1 LKDNAQGCAKKPY
14 EKPVL
19 RAYGDIRMMTQTS
32 RVQMGNMDR
41 LGGIRKTA

>member
-1 LKDNAQGCAKKPY
+1 MPY

-19 RAYGDIRMMTQTS
+19 RTYGDIRMMTQTS
-32 RVQMGNMDR
+32 RVQKGNKDR